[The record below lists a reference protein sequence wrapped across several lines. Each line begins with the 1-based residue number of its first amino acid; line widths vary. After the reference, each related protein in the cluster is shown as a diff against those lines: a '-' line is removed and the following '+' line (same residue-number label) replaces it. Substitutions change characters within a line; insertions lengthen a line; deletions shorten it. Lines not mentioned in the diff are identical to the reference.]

1 MKKVF
6 ALLVAMT
13 LVLSLAACGK
23 DAGSAGDGGDR
34 LTAAEK
40 KQDTADAGKQG
51 TADAG
56 KQETAGKTEAEK
68 EPVIPGVLYQID
80 QKEGEEPLIRAVSLD
95 GNQAGIDDDD
105 SVNGLEPSVDKIRF
119 IFMLQEWISITL
131 DSDKTSGLTAYI
143 IKHQEDPETYI
154 DSFASLLDDAPMVEL
169 NKPADDDSW
178 GYWGEMYLSEDY
190 PTGYYDLV
198 FANGLK
204 PVAKVT
210 LKFFGSDELTP
221 KSNDELWNMM
231 KNEAKPIAGGE

>member
-40 KQDTADAGKQG
+40 KQDT
-51 TADAG
+51 
-56 KQETAGKTEAEK
+56 
-68 EPVIPGVLYQID
+68 VIPGVLYQID

>member
-40 KQDTADAGKQG
+40 KQDT
-51 TADAG
+51 
-56 KQETAGKTEAEK
+56 
-68 EPVIPGVLYQID
+68 VIPGVLYQID

-221 KSNDELWNMM
+221 KSNDELWDMM
-231 KNEAKPIAGGE
+231 KNEAKPIE